1 MSSQSLKKHNN
12 KKKIAILKITKVFF
26 REKLLNISNE
36 IEQAK
41 TRKIDGYKKMSKDR
55 LLRIINNNNKE
66 NINSIFKSK
75 SLYEPTRDFKEFT
88 RVFLNQ
94 KETKFKEFSTHH
106 QKRRSLNQ
114 K

>member
-41 TRKIDGYKKMSKDR
+41 TRKIDGYKKD
-55 LLRIINNNNKE
+55 
-66 NINSIFKSK
+66 
-75 SLYEPTRDFKEFT
+75 
-88 RVFLNQ
+88 V
-94 KETKFKEFSTHH
+94 
-106 QKRRSLNQ
+106 
-114 K
+114 

>member
-41 TRKIDGYKKMSKDR
+41 TRKIYGYKKMSK

-75 SLYEPTRDFKEFT
+75 SLYEPTRDFKEST

-94 KETKFKEFSTHH
+94 KKKNFKEFSTHH
-106 QKRRSLNQ
+106 QKRSSINQ
-114 K
+114 N